1 MINHEEKIEM
11 VINKIN
17 NIDAQIKSFID
28 NAEICAGKY
37 LVEEEVLA
45 CNAKKEALIQELNLL
60 TNQG

>member
-1 MINHEEKIEM
+1 MITNEEKRSFI
-11 VINKIN
+11 INRIN

-37 LVEEEVLA
+37 SVDEEILA
-45 CNAKKEALIQELNLL
+45 CNAKKEALIQELYLL

>member
-1 MINHEEKIEM
+1 MISHEEKKIFI
-11 VINKIN
+11 INRIR

-37 LVEEEVLA
+37 SVEEEVLA
-45 CNAKKEALIQELNLL
+45 CNAKKEALIQELDLL

>member
-1 MINHEEKIEM
+1 MISHEEKRIYI
-11 VINKIN
+11 VNRIN

-37 LVEEEVLA
+37 SVEEEVLA
-45 CNAKKEALIQELNLL
+45 CNAKREALVQELNLL

>member
-1 MINHEEKIEM
+1 MLNNEEKISL
-11 VINKIN
+11 ITNRIN

-37 LVEEEVLA
+37 SVEEEVLA
-45 CNAKKEALIQELNLL
+45 CNAKKEALIQELDLL

>member
-1 MINHEEKIEM
+1 MISHEEKRIFI
-11 VINKIN
+11 INRIN

-37 LVEEEVLA
+37 SVDEEILA
-45 CNAKKEALIQELNLL
+45 CNAKKEALIKELDLL

>member
-1 MINHEEKIEM
+1 MLTNEEKISII
-11 VINKIN
+11 INRID

-37 LVEEEVLA
+37 SVEEEVLA
-45 CNAKKEALIQELNLL
+45 CNAKKEPLLQELNLL

>member
-1 MINHEEKIEM
+1 MISHEEKRIFI
-11 VINKIN
+11 INRIS

-37 LVEEEVLA
+37 SVEEEVLA
-45 CNAKKEALIQELNLL
+45 CNAKREALIQELDLL

>member
-1 MINHEEKIEM
+1 MINDEEKVAM

-37 LVEEEVLA
+37 SVEEEVLA

>member
-1 MINHEEKIEM
+1 MISHEEKRIFI
-11 VINKIN
+11 INRIN

-37 LVEEEVLA
+37 SVDEEVLA
-45 CNAKKEALIQELNLL
+45 CNAKKQALIQELDLL

>member
-1 MINHEEKIEM
+1 MITNEEKTIYI
-11 VINKIN
+11 INRIN

-37 LVEEEVLA
+37 SVEQEVLA
-45 CNAKKEALIQELNLL
+45 CNAKKEALIKELNLL

>member
-1 MINHEEKIEM
+1 MISHEEKRIFI
-11 VINKIN
+11 INRIN

-37 LVEEEVLA
+37 SVDEEVLA
-45 CNAKKEALIQELNLL
+45 CNAKKEALIQELDLL

>member
-1 MINHEEKIEM
+1 MINNEEKVAMI
-11 VINKIN
+11 INKIN

-37 LVEEEVLA
+37 SVEEEVLA
-45 CNAKKEALIQELNLL
+45 CNAKKDALIQELNPL

>member
-1 MINHEEKIEM
+1 MINNEEKVAMI
-11 VINKIN
+11 INKIN

-37 LVEEEVLA
+37 SVEEEVLA
-45 CNAKKEALIQELNLL
+45 CNAKKDALIQELNLL

>member
-1 MINHEEKIEM
+1 MISHEEKRIFI
-11 VINKIN
+11 INRIN

-37 LVEEEVLA
+37 SVDEEILA
-45 CNAKKEALIQELNLL
+45 CNAKKEALIQELDLL

>member
-1 MINHEEKIEM
+1 MISHEEKRIFI
-11 VINKIN
+11 INRIS

-37 LVEEEVLA
+37 SVEEEVLA
-45 CNAKKEALIQELNLL
+45 CNAKKEALIQELDLL

>member
-1 MINHEEKIEM
+1 MLTNEEKISII
-11 VINKIN
+11 INRID

-37 LVEEEVLA
+37 SVEEEVLA
-45 CNAKKEALIQELNLL
+45 CNAKKESLLQELNLL

>member
-1 MINHEEKIEM
+1 MINHEEKVAM

-37 LVEEEVLA
+37 SVEEEVLA